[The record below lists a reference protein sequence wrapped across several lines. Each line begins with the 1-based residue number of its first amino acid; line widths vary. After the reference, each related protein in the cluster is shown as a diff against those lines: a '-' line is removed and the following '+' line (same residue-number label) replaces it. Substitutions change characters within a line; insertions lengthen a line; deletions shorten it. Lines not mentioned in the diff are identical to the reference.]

1 MAAMLRAVYAQFAME
16 GAVDADAFD
25 AMTRH
30 MGTAFASRAA
40 LLAALKAFG
49 RPIHNPRSRG
59 GDIWILNEAD
69 FVRVSFIFIF
79 SFIV

>member
-40 LLAALKAFG
+40 LLAGAVGPVEPELRLRRILGTAVPTKTTQYL
-49 RPIHNPRSRG
+49 RHHN
-59 GDIWILNEAD
+59 
-69 FVRVSFIFIF
+69 
-79 SFIV
+79 

>member
-49 RPIHNPRSRG
+49 RPIHNPRARG
-59 GDIWILNEAD
+59 DE
-69 FVRVSFIFIF
+69 FYFYIFIHCMTEYLHHLM
-79 SFIV
+79 I